1 MVYFK
6 KYGNEKI
13 VHVGW
18 CTHVRRM
25 ARGTVGKFR
34 TVAEAEAHGYRV
46 CQCCAPEMHKYGMLV
61 SHAVKTAVRKTEPI
75 VSAFSVSDG
84 EQLRLA
90 I

>member
-34 TVAEAEAHGYRV
+34 SVEEAEAHGYRV

-61 SHAVKTAVRKTEPI
+61 PRIVKASARTAEPAVAAFAV
-75 VSAFSVSDG
+75 AAG
-84 EQLRLA
+84 EQLRMAL
-90 I
+90 